1 MQQTNL
7 LRVMAEYFQNDA
19 IFHLEVHIS
28 YVYGTSLHSSISYGC
43 TITRLHTVQV
53 AIYTT
58 NVNTV
63 QVAIYP
69 TNLNSIILL

>member
-7 LRVMAEYFQNDA
+7 LRVVAEYFQNDA
-19 IFHLEVHIS
+19 IFHLELHIS

-58 NVNTV
+58 N
-63 QVAIYP
+63 
-69 TNLNSIILL
+69 LNSIINIIYRGCGGCGG